1 MKSISDNL
9 SHIHEQILTS
19 AKANSRDAKEITL
32 LCVSKTKPV
41 EDIIAAYNRGE
52 RAFGES
58 YAVEAAEKIAYLKT
72 QGYNDICWHFIGP
85 IQKNKTRL
93 IAENFDVVE
102 SVDREIVAKRLNEQR
117 PAALGK
123 LRILI
128 QVNISAEDQKSGC
141 SFAELPD
148 LIAFVQSCDNL
159 CLTGFMGVAR
169 ETDDKEEIASSFAQ
183 LKKVFDE
190 YKGALN
196 LTSLSIGM
204 THDLDEAI
212 ANGST
217 EVRIGTAI
225 FGPRVYKKQ
234 MNTVTNTKIAFIG
247 GGNMSSCI
255 FKSVVRSL
263 PADKVTVSGPHLEKL
278 THFKDDG
285 ARITTDNL
293 EAIKDADV
301 IFLGVKPQILTAV
314 LDEFALS
321 QIDFSGKL
329 VISMAAGYRLSSI
342 ASRIKSERIVRIM
355 PNTPA
360 KIGLG
365 VTAVVYGN
373 KVSSEDKMLTKTLL
387 SQMGTC
393 IEGNEDNLNTIGAIC
408 GCGPAFVYR
417 FMEALIGEAV
427 RHGISATDARKM
439 VEQTVLGSVSLV
451 INSPNESIASL
462 RDAVTSKGG
471 TTYAG
476 LCKMTEG
483 HFEDVMQ
490 NTINASLD
498 RTLEFE
504 RMF

>member
-1 MKSISDNL
+1 
-9 SHIHEQILTS
+9 
-19 AKANSRDAKEITL
+19 
-32 LCVSKTKPV
+32 
-41 EDIIAAYNRGE
+41 
-52 RAFGES
+52 
-58 YAVEAAEKIAYLKT
+58 
-72 QGYNDICWHFIGP
+72 
-85 IQKNKTRL
+85 
-93 IAENFDVVE
+93 
-102 SVDREIVAKRLNEQR
+102 
-117 PAALGK
+117 
-123 LRILI
+123 
-128 QVNISAEDQKSGC
+128 
-141 SFAELPD
+141 
-148 LIAFVQSCDNL
+148 
-159 CLTGFMGVAR
+159 
-169 ETDDKEEIASSFAQ
+169 
-183 LKKVFDE
+183 
-190 YKGALN
+190 
-196 LTSLSIGM
+196 
-204 THDLDEAI
+204 
-212 ANGST
+212 
-217 EVRIGTAI
+217 
-225 FGPRVYKKQ
+225 
-234 MNTVTNTKIAFIG
+234 
-247 GGNMSSCI
+247 
-255 FKSVVRSL
+255 
-263 PADKVTVSGPHLEKL
+263 
-278 THFKDDG
+278 
-285 ARITTDNL
+285 
-293 EAIKDADV
+293 
-301 IFLGVKPQILTAV
+301 
-314 LDEFALS
+314 
-321 QIDFSGKL
+321 
-329 VISMAAGYRLSSI
+329 
-342 ASRIKSERIVRIM
+342 M